1 VTLTG
6 LYNVLAK
13 LRAEQPLSAKEK
25 LIHEH
30 GLVAVLRSLHDE
42 LDAAVLMA
50 YGWAD
55 LQPALADHRPATA
68 EARAEA
74 VETLL
79 ERLVA
84 LNAKRAAEE
93 AAGTVRWLRP
103 EFQARG
109 SAPQGA
115 QAGLDVAVEAEDEA
129 PAAPAAPAAPV
140 VKRPWPAGLPEQ
152 IKAVAELLAASPA
165 PLALADLE
173 ARFQARG
180 RWRERLPVILDT
192 LAALGRVRPVA
203 GDTVRWG
210 AV

>member
-1 VTLTG
+1 V
-6 LYNVLAK
+6 
-13 LRAEQPLSAKEK
+13 
-25 LIHEH
+25 
-30 GLVAVLRSLHDE
+30 
-42 LDAAVLMA
+42 
-50 YGWAD
+50 
-55 LQPALADHRPATA
+55 
-68 EARAEA
+68 EA
-74 VETLL
+74 LL

-103 EFQARG
+103 AFQARA

-115 QAGLDVAVEAEDEA
+115 QVGLDVAVEADDEA

-140 VKRPWPAGLPEQ
+140 TRRPWPTGLPGQ
-152 IKAVAELLAASPA
+152 IKAAAELLAASPT

-173 ARFQARG
+173 ARFTARG

-203 GDTVRWG
+203 GEAANQPARC
-210 AV
+210 AAA